1 MRVIVILL
9 IISLSLIDGSF
20 YFNNRDARYL
30 RRLERDVA
38 RRHYYRKYH
47 SLFSSDFGDYS
58 NSDNIIV
65 MNNIGFYQSILL
77 KISHIIVMIVSVFII
92 VKIFD

>member
-1 MRVIVILL
+1 MRVVVILL

-58 NSDNIIV
+58 NSDNI
-65 MNNIGFYQSILL
+65 GFYQSILL

>member
-1 MRVIVILL
+1 MRVVVILL
-9 IISLSLIDGSF
+9 IISLSLIDGAF

-58 NSDNIIV
+58 NSDNIE
-65 MNNIGFYQSILL
+65 FYQSILL
-77 KISHIIVMIVSVFII
+77 KISHIIVVIVSVFII